1 MKKIKILCTICARK
15 GSKGLKNKN
24 LLKLLDKPL
33 IMHTIE
39 QARMIKYFNKIIV
52 SSDSKKIIEIS
63 KNKVDHCILR
73 PKKLSNDQSSK
84 VDAIQHALL
93 MSENKFNQSFD
104 LIVDLDVTSPLRS
117 TNDISKQ

>member
-63 KNKVDHCILR
+63 KIKLIIVYYDLR
-73 PKKLSNDQSSK
+73 NC
-84 VDAIQHALL
+84 L
-93 MSENKFNQSFD
+93 M
-104 LIVDLDVTSPLRS
+104 
-117 TNDISKQ
+117 TNPQRLMRFSMHF